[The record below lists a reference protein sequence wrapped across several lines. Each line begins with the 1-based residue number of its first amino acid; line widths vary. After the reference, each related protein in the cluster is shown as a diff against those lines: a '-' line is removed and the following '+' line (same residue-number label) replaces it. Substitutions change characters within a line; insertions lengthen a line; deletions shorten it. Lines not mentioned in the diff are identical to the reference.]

1 MSKLEKHIQQI
12 RELQTQYATD
22 QITWEL
28 MNRLITRLK
37 KLRPIPTQK
46 KKAP

>member
-22 QITWEL
+22 QITWAL
-28 MNRLITRLK
+28 MNQLITRLK
-37 KLRPIPTQK
+37 KLRPTPKTKPPTT
-46 KKAP
+46 